1 MVSVFLKR
9 IPSGLVLFALLLF
22 SFWLMFHEFSADAS
36 HLSIATKSW
45 SDFGSHIPL
54 IRSFSMGDNF
64 ANLIY
69 GKPIQHPLFPNEPI
83 RYHFLF
89 YALVGILEKAGLRID
104 WAFNIPSA
112 LGLFFL
118 MVMMWKLA
126 YELFA
131 DTRVAALSV
140 IFFLFNGS
148 LSFLTFFKTHP
159 LSLATPIDIITNAK
173 FPSFGPWD
181 GGDISAFW
189 TLNIYTNQ
197 RHLGLSFAL
206 SLFVFFL
213 ILRKKYGVL
222 PGIILGLL
230 LFTNQAAAGITALF
244 LVWFFI
250 ARGGVPFRSIVTALA
265 ALPFFLLLTRLTT
278 LPTAIAW
285 LPGYL
290 TPAPLTI
297 LSFLKFWF
305 LNLGLHTIFIPLGL
319 LLAPRRVTKLLL
331 VPLFLLFILPN
342 LFRFSPDMIN
352 NHKFFNFFLIIGNM
366 FSAYAVLQIMNGAGR
381 HAFSSTVMRNL
392 LTAIRRRTNQTD
404 YPYPDPIQKPQACL
418 TDAQQNVCRTA
429 TLFII
434 FFLTLSGVIDFF
446 PILNDTKGSVLDVRA
461 NPDAQFFATQT
472 LPDAVVANSTW
483 FYHPAS
489 LAGRAIF
496 NGYSYFTWSYGYDQG
511 AREKLLIKIYQAKN
525 RIEACQLLLQHNIAY
540 VELSTKP
547 EGYLTPNRQL
557 WRPLPKRY
565 ENQASGLSVYA
576 AEEICQTKEKEN
588 KIYSE

>member
-64 ANLIY
+64 ANLIQ
-69 GKPIQHPLFPNEPI
+69 GKPMQHPLFPNEPI

-118 MVMMWKLA
+118 MLMIWKLA

-181 GGDISAFW
+181 GGNISAFW

-197 RHLGLSFAL
+197 RHLGLSFTL

-213 ILRKKYGVL
+213 ILRNKSGL
-222 PGIILGLL
+222 LSGILLGLL

-352 NHKFFNFFLIIGNM
+352 NHKFFNFFLIIGTM
-366 FSAYAVLQIMNGAGR
+366 FSAYAVN
-381 HAFSSTVMRNL
+381 
-392 LTAIRRRTNQTD
+392 
-404 YPYPDPIQKPQACL
+404 K
-418 TDAQQNVCRTA
+418 
-429 TLFII
+429 I
-434 FFLTLSGVIDFF
+434 FFLRTKKSGLATSAGCIVLLILTLSGFIDIF
-446 PILNDTKGSVLDVRA
+446 PIINDTKIRVADIAA
-461 NPDAQFFATQT
+461 NPDIRFFTTIPAGST
-472 LPDAVVANSTW
+472 VANSTW

-489 LAGRAIF
+489 LAGRPIF
-496 NGYSYFTWSYGYDQG
+496 NGYSYFTWSYGYDQTS
-511 AREKLLIKIYQAKN
+511 REQKTISLYQSKT
-525 RIEACQLLLQHNIAY
+525 RKEACVLLKQNNISY
-540 VELSTKP
+540 LELSKNPETFLKP
-547 EGYLTPNRQL
+547 NETL
-557 WRPLPKRY
+557 WQSLPTAY
-565 ENQASGLSVYA
+565 HNPTTGLSVYSA
-576 AEEICQTKEKEN
+576 QIICQ
-588 KIYSE
+588 